1 MSQQKDQPL
10 TDEIESMLQM
20 IIDKTLRSAS
30 QQKGHKLMN
39 ETEHTPQIIIK
50 KTKDGRGRARQD
62 HLVLCNVAWHVK
74 SCRNRQHKGVID
86 VWLHHMKNTEPSSK
100 D

>member
-10 TDEIESMLQM
+10 TDEIESTLQM
-20 IIDKTLRSAS
+20 IIDKALRSAS

-50 KTKDGRGRARQD
+50 RTKGGRGRARQD
-62 HLVLCNVAWHVK
+62 HLVNSYAWYFK
-74 SCRNRQHKGVID
+74 AIPSKFSCATFQTFKYFSFCATVF
-86 VWLHHMKNTEPSSK
+86 SS
-100 D
+100 